1 MKLYDTDYL
10 LKDKDNNF
18 QTFDNG
24 DYIIYSESAK
34 DEGGIMIEID
44 NEETKTCEECPTI
57 LDIDDFFL
65 CQDCEEEQEKA

>member
-34 DEGGIMIEID
+34 DEEVIHEGDEWVKTTELQTSMQQKLIEQ
-44 NEETKTCEECPTI
+44 NTKEE
-57 LDIDDFFL
+57 L
-65 CQDCEEEQEKA
+65 

>member
-34 DEGGIMIEID
+34 DEEVIHEGDEWVKTTELTTSMQKKLIEQLTK
-44 NEETKTCEECPTI
+44 EEV
-57 LDIDDFFL
+57 
-65 CQDCEEEQEKA
+65 

>member
-10 LKDKDNNF
+10 LKDKDNTF

-34 DEGGIMIEID
+34 DEEVIHEGDEWVKTTELPTSMQQKLIEQITK
-44 NEETKTCEECPTI
+44 EE
-57 LDIDDFFL
+57 LW
-65 CQDCEEEQEKA
+65 

>member
-18 QTFDNG
+18 LKFDNE

-34 DEGGIMIEID
+34 DEEVIHDGDEWVKTTELPASMQKKLIEQLTK
-44 NEETKTCEECPTI
+44 EEK
-57 LDIDDFFL
+57 
-65 CQDCEEEQEKA
+65 